1 MQVITI
7 GNLKG
12 GAGKTTTALHL
23 AAASAGHG
31 VRTVVL
37 DLDPQ
42 QGAAKWGDERNSA
55 KQGDSGSEDSP
66 PIRPPVVK
74 SAMSARLSQ
83 VLEEEERAGVQL
95 VVIDTAAHT
104 ETILSPAIVAAHL
117 VLIPCRTTAIDLQY
131 LTATAELVA
140 SRRKPG
146 AVLLNAVDMRTSEL
160 HEARAVVERLGIPLA
175 PMHISNLVAHSRAIT
190 AGQGA
195 TEYEPNGKAAREI
208 EAVYKWISTLI
219 DLPTGRKVHKKKLA
233 AA

>member
-1 MQVITI
+1 MHVITLA
-7 GNLKG
+7 NLKG

-23 AAASAGHG
+23 AAAAEGHG

-42 QGAAKWGDERNSA
+42 QGAAKWGDSR
-55 KQGDSGSEDSP
+55 SEDWP
-66 PIRPPVVK
+66 LVK
-74 SAMSARLSQ
+74 SAMSARLPQ
-83 VLEEEERAGVQL
+83 ALEEAAQAGAQL

-104 ETILSPAIVAAHL
+104 ETILSPAIVSADL

-146 AVLLNAVDMRTSEL
+146 AVVLNAVDMRTTEL
-160 HEARAVVERLGIPLA
+160 QEARAVVERLGIPLA

-208 EAVYKWISTLI
+208 EAVYEWISALI
-219 DLPTGRKVHKKKLA
+219 DLPTGKKVRKQKLA
-233 AA
+233 ANA

>member
-7 GNLKG
+7 ANLKG

-23 AAASAGHG
+23 AAAAAGHG

-42 QGAAKWGDERNSA
+42 QGAAKWGDERNPA
-55 KQGDSGSEDSP
+55 KRGGDPSEDKP
-66 PIRPPVVK
+66 PIVR
-74 SAMSARLSQ
+74 SAMSARLTQ
-83 VLEEEERAGVQL
+83 TLEEEERAGAQL

-140 SRRKPG
+140 ARRKPG
-146 AVLLNAVDMRTSEL
+146 AVVLNAVDMRTTEL
-160 HEARAVVERLGIPLA
+160 QEARAVVERLGIPLA

-195 TEYEPNGKAAREI
+195 TEYEPNGKASREI

-219 DLPTGRKVHKKKLA
+219 DLPTGKKAHKKKLA